1 MQKLP
6 MIFVLLLT
14 IFLSGCQTT
23 DRVLVRTQKFMSF
36 EIVEINGKR
45 YIDPELS
52 FCLEREY
59 KFSLKFLGPTEKFRN
74 VPIEECNKITGYG
87 PLEYVDVYN
96 FLEDARQ
103 EIQNHER

>member
-1 MQKLP
+1 MIKLRL
-6 MIFVLLLT
+6 IFVGTLI
-14 IFLSGCQTT
+14 IFLSGCQTHPGSII
-23 DRVLVRTQKFMSF
+23 RTQKFMSF

-59 KFSLKFLGPTEKFRN
+59 KFSLEFLGPTEKFRN
-74 VPIEECNKITGYG
+74 VPIEQCNKITGYG

-96 FLEDARQ
+96 FLEDVRQ
-103 EIQNHER
+103 EILKHER